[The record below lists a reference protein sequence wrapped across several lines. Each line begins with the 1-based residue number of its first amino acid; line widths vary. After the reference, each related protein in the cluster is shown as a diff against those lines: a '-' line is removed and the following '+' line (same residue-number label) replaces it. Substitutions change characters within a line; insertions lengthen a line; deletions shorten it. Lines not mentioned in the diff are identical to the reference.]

1 MLANLTI
8 DAELLQTAIDLDTQN
23 TKDTIVEAALR
34 EYIQRRQQLKQAVMI
49 GAEAA
54 DRGDVIDGESA
65 IDALSE
71 KINTWR
77 NKAF

>member
-1 MLANLTI
+1 MEA
-8 DAELLQTAIDLDTQN
+8 TAQDSTECIHDNDGVLSPPGARATHL
-23 TKDTIVEAALR
+23 V
-34 EYIQRRQQLKQAVMI
+34 QAVMS